1 LPFILNYYLH
11 RVEVMLWISFL
22 GIFSMAYLGT
32 YAEEDYVIESLFV
45 SPFSTG
51 STAIIQDIANIEKG
65 EIKVDLLG
73 SNITDI
79 NLVKNGSSTL
89 KYVFVKDNELLI
101 NNIDTD
107 NIRITYKASG
117 ILQKENRQWIL
128 SINSTANF
136 MVMLPLD
143 AQINFLEKTP
153 SSLRLV
159 GSQHLLTF
167 DNGPAK
173 IRYSTN

>member
-1 LPFILNYYLH
+1 MSFILNYYLH
-11 RVEVMLWISFL
+11 RVEVMLWISLL
-22 GIFSMAYLGT
+22 GVFSVAYLST
-32 YAEEDYVIESLFV
+32 YAEEGYVIESLFI

-51 STAIIQDIANIEKG
+51 STAIIQDIVNIEKDA
-65 EIKVDLLG
+65 IKVSLLG
-73 SNITDI
+73 NNVTDI
-79 NLVKNGSSTL
+79 NLVENGSSPL

-101 NNIDTD
+101 D
-107 NIRITYKASG
+107 NINSDNVRITYKTSG
-117 ILQKENRQWIL
+117 ILQKEDRQWIL
-128 SINSTANF
+128 SVNSTKNF

-143 AQINFLEKTP
+143 AKISFLEKTP

-167 DNGPAK
+167 EHGPAK

>member
-1 LPFILNYYLH
+1 MSFILNYYLH
-11 RVEVMLWISFL
+11 RVEVMLWISLL
-22 GIFSMAYLGT
+22 GVFSVAYLST
-32 YAEEDYVIESLFV
+32 YAEEGYVIESLFI

-51 STAIIQDIANIEKG
+51 STAIIQDIVNIEKDA
-65 EIKVDLLG
+65 IKVSLLG
-73 SNITDI
+73 NNVTDI
-79 NLVKNGSSTL
+79 NLVENGSSPL

-101 NNIDTD
+101 D
-107 NIRITYKASG
+107 NINSDNVRITYKTSG
-117 ILQKENRQWIL
+117 ILQKEDRQWIL
-128 SINSTANF
+128 SVNSTKNF

-143 AQINFLEKTP
+143 AKISFLEKTP

-167 DNGPAK
+167 EQGPAK